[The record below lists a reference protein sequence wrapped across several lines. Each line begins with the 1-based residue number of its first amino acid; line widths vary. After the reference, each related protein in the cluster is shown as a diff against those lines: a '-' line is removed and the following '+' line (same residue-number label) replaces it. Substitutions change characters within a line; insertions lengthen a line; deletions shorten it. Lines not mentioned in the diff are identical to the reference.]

1 MSLIIPLTIAKGCK
15 INCVFYSISLCEGN
29 PRQEL
34 KDMLKYIEK
43 STAEN
48 ITNQDIASVSELV
61 TKVKQRREVGI
72 NYMKSWEME
81 QMARNEGRNEG
92 RKEGR
97 DEMQEK
103 LNQLTILLSN
113 AGRAEDIVKAAGD
126 KDYQNAL
133 LKEFGL

>member
-1 MSLIIPLTIAKGCK
+1 
-15 INCVFYSISLCEGN
+15 
-29 PRQEL
+29 
-34 KDMLKYIEK
+34 MLKYIEK

-81 QMARNEGRNEG
+81 QMARNEGR
-92 RKEGR
+92 KEGR

>member
-1 MSLIIPLTIAKGCK
+1 
-15 INCVFYSISLCEGN
+15 
-29 PRQEL
+29 
-34 KDMLKYIEK
+34 MLKYIEK

-81 QMARNEGRNEG
+81 QMARIEGRNEG

-113 AGRAEDIVKAAGD
+113 AGRAEDVVKAAGD